1 LRLVTAP
8 HVSGAADLRR
18 LAPDLGDTCSGYLGS
33 YRAELSEAVRRGE
46 SGVTVARRQTRIMD
60 GLLGALFCA
69 ADAAARDAG
78 MHPRGRLALVA
89 VGGYGRGLVGL
100 GSDVDVLFLCDD
112 PEEPYVRA
120 LAEGLLYPLW
130 DLGVDIGHVVRG
142 VDETLT
148 LAQQDIRT
156 ATTLIDLRPLAGDR
170 ALPEELR
177 RGGRKRIFEPR
188 IEGFLDAL
196 EQDTAA
202 RHRRFGRSLYL
213 LEPEVKLGRGG
224 LRDLDVA
231 RWAARARWDATG
243 PEDYLERGVLL
254 AREVEEVE
262 AARELLWRVRNL
274 LHASAGRRNDRLT
287 FPDQEEIAA
296 ALGFVDGVTLGVE
309 HFMQAY
315 YRHARVVA
323 HTVERILERARP
335 RLRRSPASKRS
346 LGDHTLLFDG
356 MMTLERSAD
365 LDPRPELALRLYTR
379 SAEFGVPVYPYAR
392 DVVARRLAEPAFR
405 ESLRDSPEAQALFL
419 ELLVHGGAVS
429 QRPRSAFAEA
439 HEVGLLA
446 AMLPEF
452 EPLVGRVQYDA
463 YHVYTTD
470 VHAVFSVD
478 RLRELRSGAA
488 LPDLGLAARAMAE
501 APRLAPLFL
510 AVLLH
515 DVGKSRGVK
524 GHAEHGAGIAQK
536 VARRLGLSAVDALHV
551 AWLVREHGSLFHW
564 AVRRDTHDPD
574 TIRDLV
580 AAVGD
585 PDRLRDLYLLTIA
598 VMGTINPTAMTSWK
612 ARALEDLYLSINAAF
627 EQQAASAGGVVRVDG
642 VARAA
647 AIREEVLVG
656 FVGDAGQDQLEA
668 FLDDMPD
675 RYVLAN
681 PVDEIRT
688 HARAARD
695 RAGEGE
701 EVHLLPGS
709 GADLWQVLVLADD
722 RPGLLSDVSAVLAA
736 RRLSVV
742 SAQIYTRPSGER
754 QEAVDLFLVRPEG
767 GGSTPPNP
775 RTLARIQQ
783 DLAQMARGALDAAE
797 LLARRSTS
805 PSWSR
810 RPGPRVETDVTVD
823 NTASSRFTVIDV
835 IAADRPAL
843 LHHIAEVL
851 RLEGVSIALA
861 KVNTEGTRAVDV
873 FYVVD
878 EHGQK
883 LRDAPRLSRL
893 QRAIEER
900 VFQPERPSRPP
911 ELS

>member
-1 LRLVTAP
+1 MTVPSA
-8 HVSGAADLRR
+8 SGVADLRKW
-18 LAPDLGDTCSGYLGS
+18 APHLGDTCTGYLTT
-33 YRAELSEAVRRGE
+33 YRAELIDAVRRGE
-46 SGVTVARRQTRIMD
+46 SGVKVARRHTRILD

-69 ADAAARDAG
+69 ADAVAREAG
-78 MHPRGRLALVA
+78 MVPRGRLSLVA

-156 ATTLIDLRPLAGDR
+156 ATTLIDLRLVAGDR

-177 RGGRKRIFEPR
+177 RGGRHRVFEPR
-188 IEGFLDAL
+188 IESFLDAL
-196 EQDTAA
+196 EEDTAA
-202 RHRRFGRSLYL
+202 RHRRFGRSLFL

-231 RWAARARWDATG
+231 RWAARARWDASG

-262 AARELLWRVRNL
+262 AAREMLWRVRNL
-274 LHASAGRRNDRLT
+274 LHAAGPGGRRNDRLT
-287 FPDQEEIAA
+287 FADQEEIAN
-296 ALGFVDGVTLGVE
+296 ALGFVDGITLGVE
-309 HFMQAY
+309 EFMQVY
-315 YRHARVVA
+315 YRNARVVA
-323 HTVERILERARP
+323 HTAERILERARP
-335 RLRRSPASKRS
+335 KLRRSPASKRA
-346 LGDHTLLFDG
+346 LGDGTLLFDG
-356 MMTLERSAD
+356 MVTLENSSD
-365 LDPRPELALRLYTR
+365 LDARPELALRLYTR
-379 SAEFGVPVYPYAR
+379 SAELSAPVYPYAR
-392 DVVARRLAEPAFR
+392 DVVARRVAEPAFR
-405 ESLRDSPEAQALFL
+405 AALRESPEAQALFL
-419 ELLVHGGAVS
+419 ELLVCGGMVTL
-429 QRPRSAFAEA
+429 RPRSAFAEA

-446 AMLPEF
+446 AMVPEF

-470 VHAVFSVD
+470 VHAVFALD
-478 RLRELRSGAA
+478 RLRELKCGGT
-488 LPDLGLAARAMAE
+488 LPDLGLASRIMAE
-501 APRLAPLFL
+501 TPRLAPLFL

-515 DVGKSRGVK
+515 DVGKARGVK
-524 GHAEHGAGIAQK
+524 GHARHGAGVAQK

-551 AWLVREHGSLFHW
+551 AWLVEEHGSLFHW

-580 AAVGD
+580 EAVGD
-585 PDRLRDLYLLTIA
+585 ADRLRDLYLLTVA

-612 ARALEDLYLSINAAF
+612 ARALEDLYLSLSAAF
-627 EQQAASAGGVVRVDG
+627 EQRASGKTGARADRA
-642 VARAA
+642 ARAA

-656 FVGDAGQDQLEA
+656 FVGDAGQERLEA
-668 FLDDMPD
+668 FLNDMPD

-695 RAGEGE
+695 RAGAE
-701 EVHLLPGS
+701 EVVHLLPGP
-709 GADLWQVLVLADD
+709 GPDLWQMLVLADD
-722 RPGLLSDVSAVLAA
+722 RPGLLSDVSAGLAA
-736 RRLSVV
+736 WRLSVV
-742 SAQIYTRPSGER
+742 SAQIYTRLKAGVH
-754 QEAVDLFLVRPEG
+754 EAVDLFVVRSEG
-767 GGSTPPNP
+767 RSSEAPSP
-775 RTLARIQQ
+775 RTLAGVQN
-783 DLAQMARGALDAAE
+783 DLRQMRLGTLDASE
-797 LLARRSTS
+797 LLARS
-805 PSWSR
+805 PASPTWAR
-810 RPGPRVETDVTVD
+810 RPGPRVETEVTVD
-823 NTASSRFTVIDV
+823 NAASSHFTVIDV

-843 LHHIAEVL
+843 LHRIAEVL
-851 RLEGVSIALA
+851 RGEGVSIAVA

-878 EHGQK
+878 DKGQK
-883 LRDAPRLSRL
+883 LQDASRLSHL
-893 QRAIEER
+893 QQAIEDSLD
-900 VFQPERPSRPP
+900 QPDHASRRP
-911 ELS
+911 ELR